1 MFRVMSKVKILSPAD
16 NPGSPK
22 TISMLWIIK
31 SGLLKVCDSDWL
43 SCFSGKKKL
52 SLYISVFLKAQM
64 LIKYLSNR
72 RVSLEIL
79 SSTICEKAK

>member
-43 SCFSGKKKL
+43 SCFSEKK
-52 SLYISVFLKAQM
+52 SLIVHLCIPKGSNAYKISVKQ
-64 LIKYLSNR
+64 K
-72 RVSLEIL
+72 SLFRNSL
-79 SSTICEKAK
+79 FNNM